1 MRPTLPSCNA
11 RALAQ
16 SSATLLQLPRIIAS
30 RRLSSSARCGSPST
44 SLHLA
49 TARNSPSAG
58 LSRTRTLTSSALVCS
73 QTSAD
78 GAKWK
83 LARVPNRGAVEVSG
97 RDTVKLL
104 QGLVSNDVKAL
115 ASATEPHAPALVYA
129 GFMNPQ
135 GRMLAD
141 VFIHRQA
148 PLQDGSP
155 RWLLDIDSRT
165 LPSLLAFIKKFKLRS
180 KVKLADVSDE
190 YSVVQAWSSAA
201 SPPSSTLTEQ
211 LSLDPRCPAIGYRGV
226 VSHEAVTKLREQIA
240 SVEDEEYTIHR
251 MLRGV
256 AEGALD
262 VPEAASLPL
271 ENNLDYMHGVDFR
284 KGCYVGQELTARTQH
299 TGVVRKRIVP
309 LQFYLPGTPAPDTL
323 HIDRAATFQ
332 LPSHLA
338 EVRSKPVSTASATA
352 KPARGK
358 AAGKFTSGIYNLGL
372 ACLRLEQVQRWT
384 DASNPTSED
393 GLEMSVLSAD
403 GETTLLVKPHIPKW
417 WPEPPQPADNDPQ
430 E

>member
-1 MRPTLPSCNA
+1 MP
-11 RALAQ
+11 
-16 SSATLLQLPRIIAS
+16 
-30 RRLSSSARCGSPST
+30 
-44 SLHLA
+44 
-49 TARNSPSAG
+49 
-58 LSRTRTLTSSALVCS
+58 SRTRTFASSARLYS
-73 QTSAD
+73 QVSTD
-78 GAKWK
+78 GSEWK
-83 LARVPNRGAVEVSG
+83 LAKVPNRGVLEVSG

-104 QGLVSNDVKAL
+104 QGLVSNDVKTL

-141 VFIHRQA
+141 VFIHRQT

-180 KVKLADVSDE
+180 KVKLTDVSNE
-190 YSVVQAWSSAA
+190 YSVVQAWTSAA
-201 SPPSSTLTEQ
+201 SQPNSTVTEQ
-211 LSLDPRCPAIGYRGV
+211 LSRDPRCPTIGYRGV
-226 VSHEAVTKLREQIA
+226 VSHETHATLRDQIA

-251 MLRGV
+251 IMQGV

-284 KGCYVGQELTARTQH
+284 KGCYVGQELTARTHH

-323 HIDRAATFQ
+323 NVDRGATFQ
-332 LPSHLA
+332 LPAHLA
-338 EVRSKPVSTASATA
+338 EVRSKPVASASATA

-358 AAGKFTSGIYNLGL
+358 AAGKFTSGIYNVGL

-417 WPEPPQPADNDPQ
+417 WPEPPQPADNNDPQ